1 MSYTAV
7 NEPNLFEM
15 QQREFSVASASV
27 GKKKSPRLTA
37 KQLAINNAL
46 PEGTDH
52 DNAVEVYQFIA
63 GLPATATVAF
73 DTETSYRPDVKSVM
87 ASQIAIRFVQFA
99 HAGKAVCSRVTAD
112 NHTLIQMAVG
122 MLLTDPNK
130 VVLIHNAPFDLSVCD
145 RLLGVPHRSMK
156 ARVVDTLLLSQWA
169 YLGSSNRTQHNLGAC
184 LMRELGVDLDKG
196 AQSSDWR
203 LPVEQDRWEYINNDV
218 LYLEQLAR
226 KLYNML
232 HHENPALLKGWERE
246 RFFVSG
252 PATAMAINGFR
263 VNRAKLASDLAGVSH
278 EIATKSQELTKHVG
292 QDPAYEGAKAKLE
305 ATIVTKEALIARNT
319 KRAPG
324 AAEDSIKKARAALAE
339 LSPNFKYR
347 SNKEKLALLAGLRPT
362 LLRLYYQQAV
372 ALIGED
378 SNLQFDALFYSQLA
392 QKLETKDDLSDTET
406 NATLTAGGILAD
418 VQLAIDD
425 FEVAAAAISKSAADA
440 RVLCAQ
446 SPQKLQRMFESIA
459 SEFANTT
466 ADLRVRS
473 CTATNWKLIRSILTA
488 NKDQL
493 TAEETVWLTT
503 VELFIDLAKRS
514 KKESMLT
521 AYSVLADVDPG
532 NPRLRSSYKVLG
544 AKTGRTSSTGPNLQN
559 VDRSG
564 EMRKLFVAT
573 PGYRLAVFDASQI
586 ELRVAFAL
594 ANEVKGLAAFAAG
607 KDLHT
612 VTALLIWGEEFK
624 RVLVEHGVATAIE
637 LEDPDTLYTK
647 SYYFFDDDAE
657 YAEGNLYYYLCPEKG
672 KRKYT
677 ALGQTIIDLLKPNR
691 QRAKSANFGLL
702 YGAGWRGLQGYIFSS
717 SGETVTEAE
726 ARDLR
731 AKFFAAYPDLAAWHA
746 RLAEA
751 VNRYPAYLGISADT
765 RRLMPP
771 EWRDGGYQ
779 MNSDLKLTVAANTPV
794 QGLAAIILKDA
805 TNAVYNNIV
814 STAAYSG
821 VRLLAS
827 VHDEIV
833 LEFPDALDHDWLVID
848 IQRTLYGASQ
858 HPLLEGKV
866 EIKYAGGLCSD
877 TNTWADK

>member
-1 MSYTAV
+1 MEYIAIK
-7 NEPNLFEM
+7 EPDLYGM
-15 QQREFSVASASV
+15 VQREFEILTAQA

-37 KQLAINNAL
+37 KQLAINNEL

-52 DNAVEVYQFIA
+52 DNAVAVYQFIA

-73 DTETSYRPDVKSVM
+73 DTETSYRPDVNSIM
-87 ASQIAIRFVQFA
+87 ASQTAIRFVQFA
-99 HAGKAVCSRVTAD
+99 YGGNAVCSRVTAD
-112 NHTLIQMAVG
+112 NHTLIQMAVA
-122 MLLTDPNK
+122 MLLTDANK
-130 VVLIHNAPFDLSVCD
+130 VVLIHDATFDLSVCD

-156 ARVVDTLLLSQWA
+156 AKVVDTLLLSQWA
-169 YLGSSNRTQHNLGAC
+169 YLGCSRRTRHNLGAC

-218 LYLEQLAR
+218 LYLEPLAR
-226 KLYNML
+226 KLYRML
-232 HHENPALLKGWERE
+232 HDENPTLLKGWERE
-246 RFFVSG
+246 RFFVTG
-252 PATAMAINGFR
+252 PATAMAINGFQVDR
-263 VNRAKLASDLAGVSH
+263 QKLASDLADVSH
-278 EIATKSQELTKHVG
+278 QIAIKSIELTKHVG
-292 QDPAYEGAKAKLE
+292 QDPTYEGAKAKLE
-305 ATIVTKEALIARNT
+305 ATIAAKEALIARNG

-324 AAEDSIKKARAALAE
+324 AAEGSIKSAREKLAA

-347 SNKEKLALLAGLRPT
+347 SNKDKLALLASLRPT

-372 ALIGED
+372 SLIGQD
-378 SNLQFDALFYSQLA
+378 TTLQLDAMYYSILA
-392 QKLETKDDLSDTET
+392 QKLEAKDDLSDTET
-406 NATLTAGGILAD
+406 NAKLTVGGILAD

-425 FEVAAAAISKSAADA
+425 FEAAATAISKSAADA

-446 SPQKLQRMFESIA
+446 SPQKLQKMFEAIA
-459 SEFANTT
+459 GEFANTT
-466 ADLRVRS
+466 ADLRVNS
-473 CTATNWKLIRSILTA
+473 CTATNWKLIRALLTA
-488 NKDQL
+488 NKDAL
-493 TAEETVWLTT
+493 TAEEHVWLQT
-503 VELFIDLAKRS
+503 VELFIDLAKLS

-559 VDRSG
+559 VDRTK
-564 EMRKLFVAT
+564 EMRGLFVAS
-573 PGYRLAVFDASQI
+573 PGHRLAVFDASQI

-594 ANEVKGLAAFAAG
+594 ANETKGLEAFRAG

-624 RVLVEHGVATAIE
+624 RVLIEHGVATALE
-637 LEDPDTLYTK
+637 LEDPDTLYTR
-647 SYYFFDDDAE
+647 SYYFFGDAVMLNDI
-657 YAEGNLYYYLCPEKG
+657 GN
-672 KRKYT
+672 
-677 ALGQTIIDLLKPNR
+677 TIKKLLKPFR
-691 QRAKSANFGLL
+691 QLAKSANFGLL

-717 SGETVTEAE
+717 SGQTVTEEE

-731 AKFFAAYPDLAAWHA
+731 AKFFTAYPDLAAWHES
-746 RLAEA
+746 LSQA

-771 EWRDGGYQ
+771 EWRDGRYQ

-805 TNAVYNNIV
+805 TNSVYNNIV
-814 STAAYSG
+814 SLAGYSG

-833 LEFPDALDHDWLVID
+833 LEFPDALDHDWLVAD
-848 IQRTLYGASQ
+848 IQRTLYAASQ

-866 EIKYAGGLCSD
+866 EIKYAGGLCLE

>member
-15 QQREFSVASASV
+15 QQREFQVAATRI
-27 GKKKSPRLTA
+27 GKKKSSNLTA
-37 KQLAINNAL
+37 KQLAVNNTLSA
-46 PEGTDH
+46 GTDH
-52 DNAVEVYQFIA
+52 DNAYEVYAFIA

-73 DTETSYRPDVKSVM
+73 DTETSYRPEIKSIM
-87 ASQIAIRFVQFA
+87 ASQTALRFVQFA
-99 HAGKAVCSRVTAD
+99 HGGKAVCSRVTVE

-145 RLLGVPHRSMK
+145 RLLGVPHRAMK

-184 LMRELGVDLDKG
+184 LMRELGIDLDKG

-252 PATAMAINGFR
+252 PATAMAINGFWVDR
-263 VNRAKLASDLAGVSH
+263 EKLRTDLAGVSH
-278 EIATKSQELTKHVG
+278 AIAIKSQELTKHVG
-292 QDPAYEGAKAKLE
+292 QDPAYEGAKTKLE
-305 ATIVTKEALIARNT
+305 ATIATKEALIARNT

-392 QKLETKDDLSDTET
+392 QKLEAKDDLSDTET

-446 SPQKLQRMFESIA
+446 SPQKLQRIFEKIA
-459 SEFANTT
+459 SDFANNT
-466 ADLRVRS
+466 ADLRVKS
-473 CTATNWKLIRSILTA
+473 CTATNWKLIDAILTNNQA
-488 NKDQL
+488 QL
-493 TAEETVWLTT
+493 TSEEAVWLTT
-503 VELFIDLAKRS
+503 VKLFIELAKLS

-559 VDRSG
+559 VDRG
-564 EMRKLFVAT
+564 KGMRGLFVAS
-573 PGYRLAVFDASQI
+573 PGHRLAVFDASQI

-594 ANEVKGLAAFAAG
+594 ANEVKGLAAFEAG

-612 VTALLIWGEEFK
+612 VTALLIWGAEFK
-624 RVLVEHGVATAIE
+624 RVLIEHGVATAIE

-647 SYYFFDDDAE
+647 SYYFFDDAVTLNDA
-657 YAEGNLYYYLCPEKG
+657 GSIIKG
-672 KRKYT
+672 
-677 ALGQTIIDLLKPNR
+677 LLKQFR
-691 QRAKSANFGLL
+691 QLAKSANFGLL

-717 SGETVTEAE
+717 SGQTVSEAE

-814 STAAYSG
+814 SIAGYNG

-833 LEFPDALDHDWLVID
+833 LEFPAALDHDWLVSD

-866 EIKYAGGLCSD
+866 EIKYAGGLCSE

>member
-15 QQREFSVASASV
+15 QQREFQVAATRI
-27 GKKKSPRLTA
+27 GKKKSSNLTA
-37 KQLAINNAL
+37 KQLAVNNTLSA
-46 PEGTDH
+46 GTDH
-52 DNAVEVYQFIA
+52 DNAYEVYAFIA

-73 DTETSYRPDVKSVM
+73 DTETSYRPEIKSIM
-87 ASQIAIRFVQFA
+87 ASQTALRFVQFA
-99 HAGKAVCSRVTAD
+99 HGGKAVCSRVTVE

-184 LMRELGVDLDKG
+184 LMRELGIDLDKG

-263 VNRAKLASDLAGVSH
+263 VDREKLRTDLAGVSH
-278 EIATKSQELTKHVG
+278 AIAIKSQELTKHVG

-305 ATIVTKEALIARNT
+305 ATIATKEALIARNT

-392 QKLETKDDLSDTET
+392 QKLEAKDDLSDTET

-446 SPQKLQRMFESIA
+446 SPQKLKRMFESIA

-466 ADLRVRS
+466 ADLRVKS
-473 CTATNWKLIRSILTA
+473 CTATNWKLIRAILTT

-493 TAEETVWLTT
+493 TTEETVWLTT
-503 VELFIDLAKRS
+503 VELFIDLAKLS

-559 VDRSG
+559 VDRG
-564 EMRKLFVAT
+564 KGMRGLFVASL
-573 PGYRLAVFDASQI
+573 GHRLAVFDASQI

-594 ANEVKGLAAFAAG
+594 ANEVKGLQAFEAG

-624 RVLVEHGVATAIE
+624 RVLIEHGVATAIE
-637 LEDPDTLYTK
+637 LENPDVLYTK
-647 SYYFFDDDAE
+647 SYYFFDDAVTLNDS
-657 YAEGNLYYYLCPEKG
+657 GSVIKG
-672 KRKYT
+672 
-677 ALGQTIIDLLKPNR
+677 LLKQFR
-691 QRAKSANFGLL
+691 QLAKSANFGLL

-717 SGETVTEAE
+717 SGQTVTEAE

-814 STAAYSG
+814 SVAAYSG

-833 LEFPDALDHDWLVID
+833 LEFPDALDHDWLVSD
-848 IQRTLYGASQ
+848 INRTLYGASQ

-866 EIKYAGGLCSD
+866 EIKYAGGLCSE

>member
-15 QQREFSVASASV
+15 QQREFSVASANV

-37 KQLAINNAL
+37 KQLAINNTL
-46 PEGTDH
+46 PAGTDH

-87 ASQIAIRFVQFA
+87 ASQTAIRFVQFA
-99 HAGKAVCSRVTAD
+99 YGGKAVCSRVTAG
-112 NHTLIQMAVG
+112 NHPLIQMAVS
-122 MLLTDPNK
+122 MLLADPNK

-145 RLLGVPHRSMK
+145 RLLGVPHSSMK
-156 ARVVDTLLLSQWA
+156 AKVVDTLLLSQWA

-203 LPVEQDRWEYINNDV
+203 LPVEQDRWDYINNDV
-218 LYLEQLAR
+218 LYLEPLAR
-226 KLYNML
+226 KLYRML
-232 HHENPALLKGWERE
+232 HDENPILLKGWERE
-246 RFFVSG
+246 RFYVSG
-252 PATAMAINGFR
+252 PATAMAINGFSINR
-263 VNRAKLASDLAGVSH
+263 VKLTEDLAGVSH
-278 EIATKSQELTKHVG
+278 DIAIKSQELTKHVG
-292 QDPAYEGAKAKLE
+292 QDSAYAGMKAKLE
-305 ATIVTKEALIARNT
+305 ATIVAKEALIAKNS
-319 KRAPG
+319 KRVPG
-324 AAEDSIKKARAALAE
+324 AAEDSIKKAREQLAE

-347 SNKEKLALLAGLRPT
+347 SNKEKLTLLAGLRPT
-362 LLRLYYQQAV
+362 LLRLYYQQAI
-372 ALIGED
+372 ALIGQD
-378 SNLQFDALFYSQLA
+378 SNLQFDAMYYSILA
-392 QKLETKDDLSDTET
+392 QKLESKDDLNDTEA
-406 NATLTAGGILAD
+406 NAAITVGGILAD

-425 FEVAAAAISKSAADA
+425 FEAAAASISKSAMDA

-446 SPQKLQRMFESIA
+446 SPQKLQKMFEAIA
-459 SEFANTT
+459 VEFATT
-466 ADLRVRS
+466 TTDLRVGS
-473 CTATNWKLIRSILTA
+473 CTATNWKLIRAILTTH
-488 NKDQL
+488 KEQL
-493 TAEETVWLTT
+493 TPEETVWLST
-503 VELFIDLAKRS
+503 VELFIDLAKLS
-514 KKESMLT
+514 KQESMLS
-521 AYSVLADVDPG
+521 AYALLADIDPG

-544 AKTGRTSSTGPNLQN
+544 AKTSRMSSTGPNLQN
-559 VDRSG
+559 VDRG
-564 EMRKLFVAT
+564 KKMRGLFVASK
-573 PGYRLAVFDASQI
+573 GYRLAVFDASQI

-594 ANEVKGLAAFAAG
+594 ANEVKGLEAFEAG

-624 RVLVEHGVATAIE
+624 RVLIEKGVATAAE
-637 LEDPDTLYTK
+637 LADPDVLYVK
-647 SYYFFDDDAE
+647 SYYFFDDAVTLNDA
-657 YAEGNLYYYLCPEKG
+657 GNLIKG
-672 KRKYT
+672 
-677 ALGQTIIDLLKPNR
+677 LLKQYR
-691 QRAKSANFGLL
+691 QLAKSANFGLL

-717 SGETVTEAE
+717 SGQTVTEEE

-731 AKFFAAYPDLAAWHA
+731 AKFFAAYPDLAAWHE
-746 RLAEA
+746 RLAQA
-751 VNRYPAYLGISADT
+751 VNRYPAYLGISEDT

-771 EWRDGGYQ
+771 EWRDGGYK
-779 MNSDLKLTVAANTPV
+779 MNADLKLTVAANTPV

-814 STAAYSG
+814 SIKGYEG

-833 LEFPDALDHDWLVID
+833 LEFPDRLDHDWLAAD
-848 IQRTLYGASQ
+848 INRTLYGASQ

-866 EIKYAGGLCSD
+866 EIKYAGGLCSE